1 MKQFLSKQLQNKF
14 TDVRKSPKTK
24 TFKMLMG
31 LSFLVGFLLFLFLGS
46 EFCEEL
52 SLLDVA
58 SLQEI
63 KDNTINKG
71 DFLGYILS
79 RRLLLL
85 AAGSFLWW
93 WGFGKWYVYGLL
105 AGLSFTMG
113 ACMYISLM
121 RYHVMGLFL
130 WFFLYFP
137 HVICYAGVL
146 FCGMIIARYAFKT
159 RIDKVK
165 YLWQNGMLITVL
177 LAMLALGIYCE
188 SYVNVALLQS
198 FLQYF

>member
-14 TDVRKSPKTK
+14 TDVRRSPKTK

-31 LSFLVGFLLFLFLGS
+31 LSFLVGFILFLFMGS

-63 KDNTINKG
+63 KDNTIDKRG
-71 DFLGYILS
+71 FLGYILS

-85 AAGSFLWW
+85 AAGGFLWW
-93 WGFGKWYVYGLL
+93 WGFGKWYVYGVLG
-105 AGLSFTMG
+105 GLSFTMG

-137 HVICYAGVL
+137 HVICYAGAL
-146 FCGMIIARYAFKT
+146 FCGMILARYAFKS

-165 YLWQNGMLITVL
+165 YLWQNSVLITVL
-177 LAMLALGIYCE
+177 AAMLALGIYCE
-188 SYVNVALLQS
+188 SYVNVALLKS